1 MKKTSI
7 LAMAVLGLAL
17 GVAVWSARGAATS
30 AARTAAYP
38 DHPITI
44 VVTFPPGGG
53 TDLLARKIG
62 AALSDDIGQAVV
74 VENRPGASGNIGARA
89 VAQSAPDGYTLLMVN
104 SSFAITPGVF
114 SKLDFSPE
122 QDFAAVI
129 NVAFV
134 PSVIV
139 TRADSGIARLPAV
152 LERDQA
158 GQTLPYASCGNGTP
172 QHLAGEMLRL
182 RSGAPLQQVPYKGCG
197 PALTD
202 VLSGHVPLGIVTA
215 SSAVPFIESGRLRAL
230 AVTSAERS
238 LLLPDVPAVAEYD
251 GMAGYE
257 LNQWHGLL
265 APAGTPPEVIA
276 KLNATVAAI
285 MARPAMRNNLLD
297 LGFAPTASSA
307 AEFDQLVHAD
317 IARFTALSHELGLRV
332 D

>member
-7 LAMAVLGLAL
+7 LAMAMLGLAL

-30 AARTAAYP
+30 ASRTAAFP

-44 VVTFPPGGG
+44 IVTFPPGGG
-53 TDLLARKIG
+53 TDLLARKLG

-74 VENRPGASGNIGARA
+74 VENRPGASGNIGART

-139 TRADSGIARLPAV
+139 TRADSGIAGLPAV
-152 LERDQA
+152 LERDPSA
-158 GQTLPYASCGNGTP
+158 RALLYASCGNGTP

-182 RSGAPLQQVPYKGCG
+182 RSAAPLQQVPYKGCG

-238 LLLPDVPAVAEYD
+238 LLLPQVPTVAEY

-276 KLNATVAAI
+276 KLNAAVAAI

-307 AEFDQLVHAD
+307 AEFDRLVHAD
-317 IARFTALSHELGLRV
+317 IARFTALTRELGLRV

>member
-1 MKKTSI
+1 MKTKSI
-7 LAMAVLGLAL
+7 LAMAMLGLAL
-17 GVAVWSARGAATS
+17 GVAVWSARGAATA
-30 AARTAAYP
+30 AARAAVYP
-38 DHPITI
+38 DHPISI

-62 AALSDDIGQAVV
+62 AALAEDIGQPVV

-89 VAQSAPDGYTLLMVN
+89 VAQAAPDGYTLLMVN

-139 TRADSGIARLPAV
+139 TRADAGFTDLPAV
-152 LERDQA
+152 LARDPA
-158 GQTLPYASCGNGTP
+158 GKTVPYASCGNGTP

-230 AVTSAERS
+230 AVSSAERS
-238 LLLPDVPAVAEYD
+238 LLLPEVPAVAEFD
-251 GMAGYE
+251 MAGYE

-265 APAGTPPEVIA
+265 APAGTPPEVIDR
-276 KLNATVAAI
+276 LNAAVAAI
-285 MARPAMRNNLLD
+285 MARPGLRNHLLD

-307 AEFDQLVHAD
+307 GEFDRLVRAD
-317 IARFTALSHELGLRV
+317 IARFTALTQSLGLRV